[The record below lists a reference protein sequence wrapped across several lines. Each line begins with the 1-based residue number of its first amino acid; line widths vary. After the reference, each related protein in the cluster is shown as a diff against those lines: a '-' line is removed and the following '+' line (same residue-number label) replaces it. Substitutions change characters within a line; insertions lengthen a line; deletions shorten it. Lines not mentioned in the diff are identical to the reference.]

1 MEPYRSIR
9 DDIQCRERTD
19 DKNNFVSDTAF
30 CPSQGLTIRHSHLYP
45 FDRFQELSE
54 KKSDS
59 QDDDVMAVGGRF
71 DKLQADRSFL
81 EKTVRMTIDELTSNQ
96 TFRRLKYIDSQVKA
110 MKNDEDNLIYEERG
124 NSAELNYLKN
134 KIKEERLHRVAE
146 LRMREELIA
155 KLKDDIQNII
165 VKSESKQ
172 KFVDRWE
179 SSRVEQKEMRL
190 EQAERKL
197 KEMDIKIKYR
207 EDMEMRVHSEVDT
220 FLRQA
225 VDKVEDQIQSW
236 MVRYSREVEE
246 KKVQLS
252 VLKSRKQQDYR
263 KLEELTIIVIQPALG
278 QDEGLPGGERGK
290 AEEAGSR
297 DLPQPIS
304 DEDPGVVERDN
315 GPSGFGAVQEET
327 QGQREEGKDR
337 SEEGEEIEL
346 WRLFED
352 VIFKKVTLVV
362 DSLTDTFRGLIRSFE
377 MERESILISSSLPNA
392 DDGKL
397 SAAWSIKST
406 NTSTIS
412 TAPTDSL
419 TQLEVVGI
427 ITVLEDCVD
436 QLVVLGLTGNKPQYE
451 DKTTFKS
458 LEER

>member
-1 MEPYRSIR
+1 ALWFKY
-9 DDIQCRERTD
+9 
-19 DKNNFVSDTAF
+19 SDTAF
-30 CPSQGLTIRHSHLYP
+30 CPSQGVTIYCIIRHSYLYP
-45 FDRFQELSE
+45 FDRFRELSE
-54 KKSDS
+54 KKSGS
-59 QDDDVMAVGGRF
+59 QNDDVMVVGGRF
-71 DKLQADRSFL
+71 DKLQGDRSFL
-81 EKTVRMTIDELTSNQ
+81 EKTLRMTIDELTSNR
-96 TFRRLKYIDSQVKA
+96 TFHRLKYIDSQVKS
-110 MKNDEDNLIYEERG
+110 MKNDEDNLVYEERG

-134 KIKEERLHRVAE
+134 KLKEERLHRVAE

-179 SSRVEQKEMRL
+179 SSRVEQNEMRL
-190 EQAERKL
+190 EKAERKL
-197 KEMDIKIKYR
+197 KETDIQIKCS

-220 FLRQA
+220 FMRQA
-225 VDKVEDQIQSW
+225 LDKVEDQIQSW

-263 KLEELTIIVIQPALG
+263 KLEELTLIFNQRSGRMKAYH
-278 QDEGLPGGERGK
+278 GGERGET
-290 AEEAGSR
+290 EEAGSR
-297 DLPQPIS
+297 DVSQPIS

-315 GPSGFGAVQEET
+315 GPSGFGTLQEET
-327 QGQREEGKDR
+327 QGQREEGKVR
-337 SEEGEEIEL
+337 SEEGEEIGL

-352 VIFKKVTLVV
+352 TIFKKVILVV
-362 DSLTDTFRGLIRSFE
+362 ELSDNFRRLIGSFK
-377 MERESILISSSLPNA
+377 MERESNLVSSSLPKA
-392 DDGKL
+392 DDAKP

-406 NTSTIS
+406 NTGTIS
-412 TAPTDSL
+412 TVSTDSL
-419 TQLEVVGI
+419 TQLEVIGI

-436 QLVVLGLTGNKPQYE
+436 QLGVLGLIGNKPQFE